1 MSQLVL
7 FIDDDELERRSCS
20 DVLNEVFAGTTI
32 RVEARQPLPALADYA
47 GFVADATAD
56 ALIIDERLN
65 TSGGVAYTGVE
76 LAAHMRAIGGNLP
89 IVILTNYPEDDFDP
103 QGWAVES
110 IVAKRDL
117 LHSPVSPTA
126 RAFKARLS
134 RQIEVAGT
142 VRAERE
148 QRYHDLLVKSTD
160 GPLRPEEDED
170 LRRLEAERI
179 APVAAAERE
188 REQKLDV
195 EIEKLRRLLGDGR
208 LL

>member
-7 FIDDDELERRSCS
+7 FIDDDELERRSTS
-20 DVLNEVFAGTTI
+20 DVLDEVFAGTTI
-32 RVEARQPLPALADYA
+32 RIEARKPLPALADYA

-56 ALIIDERLN
+56 ALILDQRLN
-65 TSGGVAYTGVE
+65 TAGGVAYTGVQ

-89 IVILTNYPEDDFDP
+89 IVILTNFPDDDFNP

-117 LHSPVSPTA
+117 LRGPDFPTA

-160 GPLRPEEDED
+160 GALTPEEDEE
-170 LRRLEAERI
+170 LRRLEGERI

-188 REQKLDV
+188 REQKLDA
-195 EIEKLRRLLGDGR
+195 EIEKLRRLLGDGE